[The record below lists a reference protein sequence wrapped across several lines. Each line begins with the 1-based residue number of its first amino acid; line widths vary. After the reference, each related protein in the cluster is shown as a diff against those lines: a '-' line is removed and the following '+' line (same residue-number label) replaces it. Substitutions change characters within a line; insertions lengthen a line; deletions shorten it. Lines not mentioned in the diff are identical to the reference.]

1 MVGGG
6 GGAYKRRF
14 TVLRSCEGWGVLEVG
29 TSLIL
34 GVSFENEGGYEG
46 LAFYLKNVK
55 PYYKANPCS
64 FL

>member
-1 MVGGG
+1 M
-6 GGAYKRRF
+6 
-14 TVLRSCEGWGVLEVG
+14 LRSCEGWGVLEVG

-46 LAFYLKNVK
+46 LAFYFKNVK